1 MSVSLTDLCQE
12 LRNWFC
18 FEEDKH
24 IAYFTITG
32 GIISPPVDIMDGQYF
47 RIIGSVFN
55 DGVHSTVDELKDD
68 SFRGGI
74 WCMRV
79 PPEVLS
85 LLEEIKDYET
95 KYGAVNISPYQ
106 SESFAGYSYTKAATG
121 SGNSGSNV
129 TWRDAFKSRLN
140 KYRKI

>member
-1 MSVSLTDLCQE
+1 MTLTELCQE

-18 FEEDKH
+18 NDEDKH
-24 IAYFTITG
+24 IGNYTIVG
-32 GIISPPVDIMDGQYF
+32 GTISPPIDMMEGQYF
-47 RIIGSVFN
+47 RIVGSTFN
-55 DGVHSTVDELKDD
+55 DGVHQTSDELVDD

-74 WCMRV
+74 WLMRV
-79 PPEVLS
+79 PPDVLS
-85 LLEEIKDYET
+85 LLTDINNYEDQ
-95 KYGAVNISPYQ
+95 YGAINISPYQ
-106 SESFAGYSYTKAATG
+106 SESFNNYSYTKAATG